1 MKKLI
6 IAIVT
11 ITILV
16 VISTNYGKLYAMF
29 FNKFSKDLTQKTA
42 NIDFTIQGDFKGEKK
57 INIQNLDQLIKNDVK
72 NYEIDID
79 FDIENNSDCEIYV
92 RVAVVPIILD
102 NTKANTAYKFSNSF
116 CEIKYDSKNNT
127 LDEDYWEKSD
137 DGYYYYK
144 TTIKK
149 GGTLENKLI
158 SGIKLNINKS
168 EKMSLIH
175 KQAQLVVRVE
185 ASSKAF

>member
-29 FNKFSKDLTQKTA
+29 FNQFSKDITQKTA

-57 INIQNLDQLIKNDVK
+57 INIQNVK

-175 KQAQLVVRVE
+175 KQPQLVVRVE
-185 ASSKAF
+185 ASNKAF

>member
-29 FNKFSKDLTQKTA
+29 FNQFSKDITQKTA

-92 RVAVVPIILD
+92 RVAVVSIILD

-149 GGTLENKLI
+149 GGT
-158 SGIKLNINKS
+158 
-168 EKMSLIH
+168 
-175 KQAQLVVRVE
+175 
-185 ASSKAF
+185 

>member
-29 FNKFSKDLTQKTA
+29 FNQFSKDITQKTA

-79 FDIENNSDCEIYV
+79 FDI
-92 RVAVVPIILD
+92 AVVPIILD

-175 KQAQLVVRVE
+175 KQPQLVVRVE
-185 ASSKAF
+185 ASNKAF

>member
-29 FNKFSKDLTQKTA
+29 FNKFSKDITQKTA

-79 FDIENNSDCEIYV
+79 FDIENNSDC
-92 RVAVVPIILD
+92 
-102 NTKANTAYKFSNSF
+102 
-116 CEIKYDSKNNT
+116 
-127 LDEDYWEKSD
+127 
-137 DGYYYYK
+137 
-144 TTIKK
+144 
-149 GGTLENKLI
+149 
-158 SGIKLNINKS
+158 
-168 EKMSLIH
+168 
-175 KQAQLVVRVE
+175 
-185 ASSKAF
+185 